1 MMQEQVGFRA
11 ACDLQNQRLM
21 IVGRVSTIQHL
32 EAAGVDL
39 YLDQQN
45 IDTTT
50 PIGRLL
56 FQVTGAFAEFERA
69 MIKQRVQVG
78 LNSIKAKIAKDGKF
92 ETKDG
97 IVRRRLGRPGAE
109 PHQLEQARQLLAGGK
124 GIVNTAKA
132 CGLGTSTVQ
141 RLKQE
146 LAAAV

>member
-78 LNSIKAKIAKDGKF
+78 LNRNQGQDRQGRQ
-92 ETKDG
+92 
-97 IVRRRLGRPGAE
+97 VRDQGRDCPQAPWPAWRRAAS
-109 PHQLEQARQLLAGGK
+109 ARAG
-124 GIVNTAKA
+124 
-132 CGLGTSTVQ
+132 Q
-141 RLKQE
+141 
-146 LAAAV
+146 AAAGWRQGHR